1 MTEIF
6 NYGDN
11 ATVLVEQL
19 LEKTDGPLNMFVQ
32 AKKFEKILFQSQIF
46 VILEQDL
53 QTYKFIETRVLT

>member
-19 LEKTDGPLNMFVQ
+19 LEKTDGPLNMFIQ
-32 AKKFEKILFQSQIF
+32 ANKF
-46 VILEQDL
+46 
-53 QTYKFIETRVLT
+53 